1 MYSGR
6 FLALLP
12 IFVVG
17 ILYLLNREY
26 IMEFF
31 KPETGICGIIALGSA
46 GLLIVA
52 GYFAMNKLGDIE
64 V

>member
-1 MYSGR
+1 M
-6 FLALLP
+6 LP
-12 IFVVG
+12 LFVIG

-31 KPETGICGIIALGSA
+31 QPESGICGIIALVVA
-46 GLLIVA
+46 GLMIIG